1 MNASV
6 HPVCPALVFNPQAS
20 RCFAHCLAVRQLAS
34 PTQVTWQCRRFT
46 NPARA
51 DGLELQHWVKC
62 HKEVSTG
69 MVKPVDGG
77 EYQFAKYNKKVR
89 PPAPF
94 VSVSFLC
101 TLDFLTCHVCGVR
114 TVRARAPLPLS
125 GFRRESEQ
133 VAVSHML

>member
-6 HPVCPALVFNPQAS
+6 RPVCPGLVLLFQAS

-89 PPAPF
+89 PPAPS
-94 VSVSFLC
+94 VSVPFLR
-101 TLDFLTCHVCGVR
+101 TLDSLPCRACGVCM
-114 TVRARAPLPLS
+114 VRAHAPLPLS
-125 GFRRESEQ
+125 ELIREWSR
-133 VAVSHML
+133 